1 MGNMWKESTKR
12 GGVNDAGEE
21 VDEEEETRRGFLTV
35 DVDKMEGEAAD
46 NLDLSLEMEVYGVK
60 EIEGGG
66 RSYHGGTGSH
76 MVTDAGSR
84 AGWVNTR

>member
-66 RSYHGGTGSH
+66 EVT
-76 MVTDAGSR
+76 MVALGATWLLMQEAEPVG
-84 AGWVNTR
+84 